1 MESPFAALR
10 LRTDVAKRYKKVAS
24 ATAVIWKMLLLAE
37 QGFRKLD
44 APEKMMQVF
53 LGIDSRDR
61 LEAKREEVLA
71 VA

>member
-1 MESPFAALR
+1 MDAAKWYR
-10 LRTDVAKRYKKVAS
+10 KVAS

-37 QGFRKLD
+37 QSFRKLD
-44 APEKMMQVF
+44 APEKMTEVF

-61 LEAKREEVLA
+61 LEAKREAVLA